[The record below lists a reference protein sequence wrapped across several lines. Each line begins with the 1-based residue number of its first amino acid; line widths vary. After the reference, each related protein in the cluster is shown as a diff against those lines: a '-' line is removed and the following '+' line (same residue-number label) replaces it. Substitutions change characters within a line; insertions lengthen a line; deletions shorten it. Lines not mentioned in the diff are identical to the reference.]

1 MLIAFIHDGKSH
13 TARLP
18 FTGADHVT
26 IAACP
31 GSGCKEVPAK
41 VAGSGISHHDHD
53 TYHAPARTLCC
64 GARGELR
71 TTVSTIFGIEEDEAV
86 LGGRTRV
93 Y

>member
-1 MLIAFIHDGKSH
+1 MMRITFIHDGKSH

-18 FTGADHVT
+18 YTGADHVT

-31 GSGCKEVPAK
+31 GCKEAPAK

-53 TYHAPARTLCC
+53 TYYAPSRTLCC

-71 TTVSTIFGIEEDEAV
+71 TTVSTIFGIEED
-86 LGGRTRV
+86 LGGRPRV